1 MKAGRELD
9 ALIAICTKIMGWHQW
24 IDTHIDYN
32 GPLPMF
38 AVWDLHDHP
47 IVASV
52 YTDEIGGDVSFY
64 FDPFIKIADAW
75 LVVERLEKDDWSFG
89 IEITRKFIHSELV
102 DIWECYFC
110 DDNTSYEADADT
122 APLAICL
129 AALDAMEE
137 K

>member
-1 MKAGRELD
+1 MEAGREFD
-9 ALIAICTKIMGWHQW
+9 VKIGK
-24 IDTHIDYN
+24 
-32 GPLPMF
+32 
-38 AVWDLHDHP
+38 
-47 IVASV
+47 
-52 YTDEIGGDVSFY
+52 EIFGCDDCSAAFQ
-64 FDPFIKIADAW
+64 PSTRIADAW

-129 AALDAMEE
+129 AALKTMAD
-137 K
+137 